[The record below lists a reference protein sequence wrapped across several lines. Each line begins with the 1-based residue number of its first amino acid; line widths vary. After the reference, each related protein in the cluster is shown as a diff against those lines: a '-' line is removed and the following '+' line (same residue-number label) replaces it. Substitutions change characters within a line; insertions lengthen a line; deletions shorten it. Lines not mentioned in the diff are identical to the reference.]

1 MVRKDRIRLLFH
13 KHVHSNA
20 KRSISSTEP
29 AEKQLPSLPPAPPIP
44 SPRIPIEI
52 IFQIVRYCSSTP
64 DTLCKL
70 ALVNHEISELAL
82 RLLWKDLSLGLSS
95 KHPFGHTPRLGS
107 SRRYEHSRNL
117 TKVMNCYF
125 TNYNYLTRLSLIPPH
140 PHRYSNVTYGYDNLQ
155 TVKFHLGTLKGIG
168 GKGGWSERKST
179 SEDIISKNYAKK
191 LPTNFNKLIWVGIP
205 EPYYKDCWYASWD
218 ESGFRPY
225 INESKSDRCR
235 GGPSKV
241 IFQLDEIYTDSMITF
256 VKETF
261 LRARFPKVE
270 ELVIMFIPRKIIV
283 TYKQGPDKTYLPRFS
298 PRQDSVS
305 FILDLVNL
313 LNDLDVRYPNMK
325 ITLVDAN
332 CLDGLWLGIMNDVNI
347 TIDRRTKER
356 ILAGRMN
363 YQGIYGTATTT
374 DRPKITEEEFE
385 KIMNDYFESRLMRQA
400 KRSGMK
406 VMMDAGEIVQDDA
419 KIANIKIERK
429 QKLMSMREYVKASR
443 DWEDELDMEDVK
455 AYL

>member
-1 MVRKDRIRLLFH
+1 MVRKDRIRLLFRD
-13 KHVHSNA
+13 HVLSKT
-20 KRSISSTEP
+20 KRSTFSSEQS
-29 AEKQLPSLPPAPPIP
+29 EKQPPSFPHSPPIP

-70 ALVNHEISELAL
+70 AVVNHEISELAL
-82 RLLWKDLSLGLSS
+82 RLLWRDLPLGLSS

-107 SRRYEHSRNL
+107 SRRYEYSRNL
-117 TKVMNCYF
+117 TKVINCDF
-125 TNYNYLTRLSLIPPH
+125 TNYNYLTRLSFIPPH
-140 PHRYSNVTYGYDNLQ
+140 HHRYSNVTYGYDNLQ
-155 TVKFHLGTLKGIG
+155 TVKFHLNTLKGSG

-191 LPTNFNKLIWVGIP
+191 IPTNFNKLIWVGIP

-218 ESGFRPY
+218 EGGFRSY
-225 INESKSDRCR
+225 SNESRSERCR

-241 IFQLDEIYTDSMITF
+241 IFQLNDIYTDSMISF

-270 ELVIMFIPRKIIV
+270 ELVIRFVPRKIIV
-283 TYKQGPDKTYLPRFS
+283 PYTQGPDKSYPSRFS
-298 PRQDSVS
+298 PRQDP
-305 FILDLVNL
+305 IYEL
-313 LNDLDVRYPNMK
+313 
-325 ITLVDAN
+325 
-332 CLDGLWLGIMNDVNI
+332 LDGLWLGIMKDVNI

-356 ILAGRMN
+356 ILAGQMN
-363 YQGIYGTATTT
+363 HEGTYGTTSTITA
-374 DRPKITEEEFE
+374 RPKITEEEFE
-385 KIMNDYFESRLMRQA
+385 KIMNDYLESRLTRQA
-400 KRSGMK
+400 KRLGMK
-406 VMMDAGEIVQDDA
+406 VMIDAGEIVQDHA

-443 DWEDELDMEDVK
+443 DWEDELDMEDVR

>member
-1 MVRKDRIRLLFH
+1 MYIQTPRW
-13 KHVHSNA
+13 
-20 KRSISSTEP
+20 RSISSTEP
-29 AEKQLPSLPPAPPIP
+29 AEKQLPSLPPTPPIP

-64 DTLCKL
+64 DTLYKL
-70 ALVNHEISELAL
+70 ALVNHEISEVTLK
-82 RLLWKDLSLGLSS
+82 LLWKDLSLGLSS

-117 TKVMNCYF
+117 TKVINCYF
-125 TNYNYLTRLSLIPPH
+125 TNYSYLTRLSLIPPH
-140 PHRYSNVTYGYDNLQ
+140 PHRYSNHTYGYDNLQ

-168 GKGGWSERKST
+168 GKGGWSERKPT

-191 LPTNFNKLIWVGIP
+191 LPTNFDKLIWVGIP

-225 INESKSDRCR
+225 SNESKSDRFR

-241 IFQLDEIYTDSMITF
+241 IFQLNDIYTDSMFTF

-270 ELVIMFIPRKIIV
+270 ELVIMFIPSKIIV
-283 TYKQGPDKTYLPRFS
+283 TNKQGFNKSCRSRFS
-298 PRQDSVS
+298 PEQGSRL
-305 FILDLVNL
+305 FILDLVYL
-313 LNDLDVRYPNMK
+313 LNELDVRYPNMK
-325 ITLVDAN
+325 ITLVNAN
-332 CLDGLWLGIMNDVNI
+332 DLDGRWMGILSDSNTMFE
-347 TIDRRTKER
+347 RRMEER
-356 ILAGRMN
+356 ILLGQMG
-363 YQGIYGTATTT
+363 YQACYGVTTT
-374 DRPKITEEEFE
+374 NTRPKINEEEYE
-385 KIMNDYFESRLMRQA
+385 KIMNDYFESRLIKQA
-400 KRSGMK
+400 KRLGMK
-406 VMMDAGEIVQDDA
+406 VMLDAGEIVQDDA

-429 QKLMSMREYVKASR
+429 QKLMSMREYVKTSR
-443 DWEDELDMEDVK
+443 DWEDELDMEDVR